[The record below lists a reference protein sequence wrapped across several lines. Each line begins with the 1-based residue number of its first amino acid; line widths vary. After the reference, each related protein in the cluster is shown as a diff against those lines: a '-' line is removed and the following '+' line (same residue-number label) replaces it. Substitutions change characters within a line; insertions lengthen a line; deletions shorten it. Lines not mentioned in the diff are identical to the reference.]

1 MDHSDNAGGRVRVA
15 IKRVGGVRTE
25 LPRYMTDGAAG
36 MDVRAALE
44 QPIEIAPGARTLVPC
59 GFAIAIPRGY
69 EAQVRPRSG
78 LALKHGLS
86 IPNAPGTI
94 DSDYRGEVAVILVNL
109 GTESVRIEPGDRVA
123 QLVGWEYH
131 GPELKKDDSL
141 EVLSQGRVYG
151 WNGELRS
158 RSYATTIYTGPKGN
172 YVFNAGTCW
181 WNMVLSSPPG
191 FINPPKRYFWD
202 EDGRIQRIT
211 KNVLD
216 RMIALQI
223 ESP

>member
-109 GTESVRIEPGDRVA
+109 GTESVRIATGDRVA
-123 QLVGWEYH
+123 QLVIA
-131 GPELKKDDSL
+131 PVVRAELEEVEEL
-141 EVLSQGRVYG
+141 EDTERG
-151 WNGELRS
+151 
-158 RSYATTIYTGPKGN
+158 
-172 YVFNAGTCW
+172 AG
-181 WNMVLSSPPG
+181 G
-191 FINPPKRYFWD
+191 FGHTKR
-202 EDGRIQRIT
+202 Q
-211 KNVLD
+211 
-216 RMIALQI
+216 
-223 ESP
+223 